1 MSRGFVFDRLV
12 LLIISML
19 LPIVLTPLA
28 GVTGRGAVRALR
40 VMERILIQ
48 KLGEFLEGIQGLGS
62 GIKDLYE
69 ITKFLEWHLL
79 TPTDLV
85 NWVIRRCVAL
95 RHRSIYQW
103 NQMLSRNNAGIY
115 GSKLIKQL
123 KTNLDY
129 QNCHI
134 PNTGT

>member
-1 MSRGFVFDRLV
+1 MSHGSVFDRLV

-62 GIKDLYE
+62 GIRDLY
-69 ITKFLEWHLL
+69 
-79 TPTDLV
+79 
-85 NWVIRRCVAL
+85 
-95 RHRSIYQW
+95 
-103 NQMLSRNNAGIY
+103 
-115 GSKLIKQL
+115 
-123 KTNLDY
+123 
-129 QNCHI
+129 
-134 PNTGT
+134 